1 VTVSIESLMSPHRR
15 WMQLAL
21 REAQRAY
28 DAGDVPVGAVV
39 VRGEHIL
46 GRGHNQVERLS
57 DPTAH
62 AEILAITAACAT
74 TGQKWLEDATLYVTL
89 EPCAMC
95 AGAAVL
101 SRVERIVFG
110 AMDEKAGAVSTLYN
124 IPQDTRLN
132 HYVDVIAGVEE
143 ESCSSILTT
152 FFRKRRK

>member
-1 VTVSIESLMSPHRR
+1 VSIESLMSPHRR